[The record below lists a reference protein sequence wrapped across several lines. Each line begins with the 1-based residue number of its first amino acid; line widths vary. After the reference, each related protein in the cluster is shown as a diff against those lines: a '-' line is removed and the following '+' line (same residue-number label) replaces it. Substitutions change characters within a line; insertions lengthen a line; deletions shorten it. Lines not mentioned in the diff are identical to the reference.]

1 MKGVKAAFSGSIRLS
16 FSRLTAFWRGS
27 PLVPRRSTAATRLRN
42 AADMSPAF
50 SLPSLD
56 PKPGTDR
63 RLVRRRFPEHFRF
76 WVRGAL
82 FSHGP
87 EASVLKLRE
96 VFSPEKHA
104 Y

>member
-1 MKGVKAAFSGSIRLS
+1 
-16 FSRLTAFWRGS
+16 
-27 PLVPRRSTAATRLRN
+27 
-42 AADMSPAF
+42 MSPAF

-87 EASVLKLRE
+87 EASVRQKRQRSATSLLAFLE
-96 VFSPEKHA
+96 VGHFQPRSGDSR
-104 Y
+104 